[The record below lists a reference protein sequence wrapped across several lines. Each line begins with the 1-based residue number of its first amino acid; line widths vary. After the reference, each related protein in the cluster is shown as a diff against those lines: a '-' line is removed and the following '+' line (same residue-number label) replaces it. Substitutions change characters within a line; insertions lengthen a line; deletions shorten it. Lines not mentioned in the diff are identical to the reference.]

1 MTVGRAKGE
10 ETTGEDAASL
20 SRSPVDVFVRR
31 PVLAGVVSLFILL
44 LGLRAAFELPIQQYP
59 RIDASRLIV
68 RTIFV
73 GASAAD
79 VKGFI
84 TEPIER
90 AVAAVPAIDYVD
102 SVTTAGVSTVTVW
115 LEFDADPS
123 EALSQVS
130 AQLDAIASDL
140 PEEAE
145 PPAIEVSRA
154 DRPQATFYIAV
165 TSDQRSRAEVT
176 EYLAREVQPGLSSL
190 PGVQRI
196 GLEGA
201 RPPAMRIWLAP
212 IRLAGFNISAREIR
226 AALTRNNLVAPIGS
240 SESADIETNL
250 RADTVLQRP
259 EDFERIVLGR
269 EAGAT
274 IRLSDVA
281 RVELG
286 SEEADF
292 DVRLD
297 TTEAVYL
304 SVWPAV
310 GANELDLAAALY
322 EALARARA
330 AAPRDIAIET
340 AYDGTLYTRDALTEI
355 AKTLAETILI
365 VSLVVVLFLGS
376 LRTALVPLVAIPIS
390 LLGAVAAMS
399 VMGFSLNLLTI
410 LAIVLA
416 VGLVVDDAIVVVE
429 NTIRLVRE
437 GIPGSRAA
445 LLTVRQLFF
454 PIISMTVTLAAVYAP
469 IGILGGL
476 TGALFKEFAFTLA
489 VAVVV
494 SGVVALT
501 LSPAMSA
508 ALAQETEEGA
518 IARLSSRMF
527 ERIRTAYVPALD
539 AALLYRGPVLLF
551 AGTTIAIAPLLYT
564 FSLRELAPV
573 EDQGSINVVL
583 QSAPDA
589 SLDYTVRY
597 ANQTVER
604 LLETEGSDYVWSVRT
619 PEGGFGGLE
628 FVPWKERDVT
638 APELLQPVFFSVG
651 RQAGIRVFPILP
663 SALPNAGNYDVE
675 LVVLST
681 DGPERMLPH
690 AEALVR
696 AANESGSFIFADT
709 DLKIDRGGTRLE
721 IDRDRVADLGMT
733 PADVAEQLGVFL
745 SGAHVS
751 RFDHQGRSYKVIPQI
766 EDELR
771 RSPAALDLV
780 RIRAPSGELLPLSS
794 MARLVD
800 ETMPRALGRFE
811 QLNAF
816 RVFGGLVPGTTKE
829 SGLRVLEDAAAELL
843 PSGYAIDYAGES
855 RQIRQEGQ
863 TLAGVLGI
871 SLLAVYLLLVA
882 QFQSFR
888 DPLVVL
894 LGSVPLA
901 LSGALI
907 FTFTDFATINVFT
920 QIGLITLIGLVAKNG
935 ILIVEF
941 ANDLQT
947 RGLGRLDAAR
957 EAAMVRLRPV
967 LMTTLATVFGHLPL
981 ILVSGPGAGARNSIG
996 YVLVGGMTIGTLFTL
1011 IAVPVLY
1018 SLFASEKK
1026 EEARDESVAGLA
1038 AAPSAVAG
1046 VS

>member
-1 MTVGRAKGE
+1 MR
-10 ETTGEDAASL
+10 
-20 SRSPVDVFVRR
+20 RSPVDIFVRR

-44 LGLRAAFELPIQQYP
+44 LGLRAAFELPVQQYP
-59 RIDASRLIV
+59 RIDASSLVITTV
-68 RTIFV
+68 FV

-79 VKGFI
+79 VKGFV

-90 AVAAVPAIDYVD
+90 AVSAVPDIDYVD
-102 SVTTAGVSTVTVW
+102 SLTTAGVSTVTVW
-115 LEFDADPS
+115 LEFDADPAS
-123 EALSQVS
+123 ALAQVS
-130 AQLDAIASDL
+130 AQLDSIASDL

-145 PPAIEVSRA
+145 PPAIEVRRA
-154 DRPQATFYIAV
+154 DRPQATFYVAV
-165 TSDQRSRAEVT
+165 TSDMRSRAEIT
-176 EYLAREVQPGLSSL
+176 EYLAREVQPALSSL

-196 GLEGA
+196 GLEGS
-201 RPPAMRIWLAP
+201 RPPAMRVWLDP
-212 IRLAGFNISAREIR
+212 VKLAGFDISADEIR

-240 SESADIETNL
+240 AENADIETDL

-259 EDFERIVLGR
+259 EDFARIVVKR
-269 EAGAT
+269 ENGAT
-274 IRLSDVA
+274 VRLSDVA

-292 DVRLD
+292 DVRLN
-297 TTEAVYL
+297 TTEAVYI

-322 EALARARA
+322 KGLDAARAT
-330 AAPRDIAIET
+330 APRDIRIET
-340 AYDGTLYTRDALTEI
+340 AYDGTLYTKDALKEI
-355 AKTLAETILI
+355 AKTLAETIFI
-365 VSLVVVLFLGS
+365 VALVVILFLGA

-399 VMGFSLNLLTI
+399 LMGFSLNLLTI

-429 NTIRLVRE
+429 NTIRHVRE
-437 GIPGSRAA
+437 GKPRGEAA

-454 PIISMTVTLAAVYAP
+454 PVISMTVTLAAVYAP
-469 IGILGGL
+469 IGFLGGL

-489 VAVVV
+489 TAVIV

-508 ALAQETEEGA
+508 ALATTEDRGPV
-518 IARLSSRMF
+518 ARASSAMF
-527 ERIRTAYVPALD
+527 DRIRRAYEPALD
-539 AALLYRGPVLLF
+539 VAFAYRGPVLLF
-551 AGTTIAIAPLLYT
+551 AGATIAIAPLLYT

-589 SLDYTVRY
+589 SLDYTVDF
-597 ANQTVER
+597 ANETVER
-604 LLETEGSDYVWSVRT
+604 LLQTEGGDYVWSVRT
-619 PEGGFGGLE
+619 PDGGFGGLE

-638 APELLQPVFFSVG
+638 APELLRQVFFSVSA
-651 RQAGIRVFPILP
+651 QPGIRVFPILP
-663 SALPNAGNYDVE
+663 SSLPNAGNYDVE

-681 DGPERMLPH
+681 QPPERMLPY
-690 AEALVR
+690 AEGLLQ
-696 AANESGSFIFADT
+696 AANESGGFIFVDT
-709 DLKIDRGGTRLE
+709 DLRIDRGASRLE
-721 IDRDRVADLGMT
+721 IDGDRVADLGMT
-733 PADVAEQLGVFL
+733 PADVAGQLSVFL

-751 RFDHQGRSYKVIPQI
+751 RFDFQGRSYKVIPQI
-766 EDELR
+766 EDEMRL
-771 RSPAALDLV
+771 SPATLNLIQ
-780 RIRAPSGELLPLSS
+780 IRTPAGELLPLSAL
-794 MARLVD
+794 ARLVD
-800 ETMPRALGRFE
+800 ETTPRALGRF
-811 QLNAF
+811 QQQNAF
-816 RVFGGLVPGTTKE
+816 RIFGGLVPGTTKE
-829 SGLRVLEDAAAELL
+829 TGLRILEKAAADIL
-843 PSGYAIDYAGES
+843 PPTYAIDYAGES

-871 SLLAVYLLLVA
+871 SVLAVYLLLAA

-907 FTFTDFATINVFT
+907 FTFTNFATINIFT
-920 QIGLITLIGLVAKNG
+920 QIGLITLVGLVAKNG

-941 ANDLQT
+941 ANDLQE
-947 RGLGRLDAAR
+947 RGLARLAAAR

-967 LMTTLATVFGHLPL
+967 LMTTIATVVGHLPL
-981 ILVSGPGAGARNSIG
+981 VLVSGPGAGARNSIG
-996 YVLVGGMTIGTLFTL
+996 FVLVGGMIIGTLFTL

-1018 SLFASEKK
+1018 SLFASEKTAL
-1026 EEARDESVAGLA
+1026 EAPPANARA
-1038 AAPSAVAG
+1038 AIA
-1046 VS
+1046 